1 MNYIFSEHLHNY
13 AVWTA
18 ARASQR
24 GWKNAKTP
32 LIKAAIDNS
41 DLKILQTLKEIN
53 SPEKF
58 DKFHR
63 ETAKKIIENLAL
75 RDIKTS
81 YGRAAKIIA
90 IYLKT
95 SIIISDLGEGVF
107 SKIIHPPIDDILL
120 KNLNKANK
128 NLGLKG
134 IKWTKLTEK
143 DYFEIIKKL
152 RTLEFENFWEL
163 EKYWILTD

>member
-1 MNYIFSEHLHNY
+1 MKYKFSEHLHNY
-13 AVWTA
+13 SVWTA

-32 LIKAAIDNS
+32 LIKEAIDNS
-41 DLKILQTLKEIN
+41 DLKILHTLKEIN

-58 DKFHR
+58 DNFHR
-63 ETAKKIIENLAL
+63 VTATKIINSLSL
-75 RDIKTS
+75 RDIKAS

-95 SIIISDLGEGVF
+95 SIIISELGEGLF
-107 SKIIHPPIDDILL
+107 SEIIHPPIDDILL

-128 NLGLKG
+128 TLGLRG
-134 IKWTKLTEK
+134 VKWTKLTEK

-163 EKYWILTD
+163 EKYWTLTN

>member
-1 MNYIFSEHLHNY
+1 MKYNFSQHLHNY
-13 AVWTA
+13 SVWTA

-32 LIKAAIDNS
+32 LIKRAIDNS
-41 DLKILQTLKEIN
+41 DLIIFHTLKEIN

-58 DKFHR
+58 DIFHR
-63 ETAKKIIENLAL
+63 DTAYKIITSLSNSGIEA
-75 RDIKTS
+75 S
-81 YGRAAKIIA
+81 YGRAAKIIS

-95 SIIISDLGEGVF
+95 SIIISESGVGMF

-128 NLGLKG
+128 TLGLKG
-134 IKWTKLTEK
+134 IKWTKLSEK
-143 DYFEIIKKL
+143 EYFEVIKKL
-152 RTLEFENFWEL
+152 RTLVFESFWEL
-163 EKYWILTD
+163 EKYWTLTE